1 MKKERSLI
9 YKEVWRD
16 QCSVAMIIELVIA
29 NTNTDIII
37 DNSKEGGLF
46 NANREQIVRNNTT
59 KSASRIFR
67 LVDNLNA
74 ARKIKTNNNNT
85 VTIILGNYTDYS
97 LDNVADDVPWHEPV
111 ATPQIPNYETAIR
124 CGLIDHVYS
133 WPSFFLAWNGY
144 KVFKIFQNL
153 EEAIPNP
160 VKEKLFILKVRQAK
174 PHRIL
179 LLDELAKR
187 GLLSSELC
195 EFSCLDPGG
204 ILDSSMKQVNA
215 LHYKDGMHRVPND
228 ELIDVPDTDI
238 YTNPPPGMSKCLIDI
253 VSETSLITHFI
264 TEKTVWPIVHQM
276 PFLVQGAWQIN
287 QQLKTLG
294 FELYDELIDY
304 SFDDIESPRQ
314 RTVAIAAEI
323 ERLANLDLDYTET
336 YKMLKPKLEHN
347 LCRLIDLYH
356 NDEYMPGIVKHASEE
371 LVELT
376 NWPDGKHEDNMN
388 PINGSWL
395 GKQGGRNQTAVDLVN
410 STPYLLDM
418 YKKWL

>member
-9 YKEVWRD
+9 YKEAWRD
-16 QCSVAMIIELVIA
+16 NCSVAMIVELIIA

-46 NANREQIVRNNTT
+46 NINREQTGVN
-59 KSASRIFR
+59 RILR

-74 ARKIKTNNNNT
+74 AKKIKTNNNNT

-97 LDNVADDVPWHEPV
+97 LDNVADDINWHS
-111 ATPQIPNYETAIR
+111 PQPIPQTPNYETAIR
-124 CGLIDHVYS
+124 CGLIDHVHS
-133 WPSFFLAWNGY
+133 WPTFFLAWNGY
-144 KVFKIFQNL
+144 KVFRIFENL
-153 EEAIPNP
+153 EKAIPDP

-204 ILDSSMKQVNA
+204 ILDSSMKEVNA

-228 ELIDVPDTDI
+228 KLIDVPNTDI

-253 VSETSLITHFI
+253 VSETSPVTHFI

-276 PFLVQGAWQIN
+276 PFLIHGAWQIN

-294 FELYDELIDY
+294 FELFDELIDY

-323 ERLANLDLDYTET
+323 ERLANLELDYTET

-356 NDEYMPGIVKHASEE
+356 NDEYMPSMIKYASKE

-376 NWPDGKHEDNMN
+376 NLPDENEDNMS

-395 GKQGGRNQTAVDLVN
+395 AKQGGRNQTAVDLVN